1 MKRLLPILTI
11 VAILLLLAAPAFAA
25 EEHTCD
31 HSGTTIE
38 SLQHCVQHAY
48 EMGYITNEGVA
59 LSLLTKTSAAQ
70 AALDHGQPQ
79 VAIKVLNAFI
89 REVNA
94 LAGKSIDAEHAGH
107 LAEHAQNVI
116 KALGG

>member
-11 VAILLLLAAPAFAA
+11 VAVLLLLAAPAFAA
-25 EEHTCD
+25 EDHTCD
-31 HSGTTIE
+31 HSATTIE

-48 EMGYITNEGVA
+48 DMGYIAKQGVA
-59 LSLLTKTSAAQ
+59 LTLLAKTSAAQ
-70 AALDHGQPQ
+70 VALDHGQPQ
-79 VAIKVLNAFI
+79 VAIGLLNAFI

-94 LAGKSIDAEHAGH
+94 QSGKSIATEHAGH

>member
-11 VAILLLLAAPAFAA
+11 VAVLLLLAVPAFAA

-48 EMGYITNEGVA
+48 EMGHITNKGVA
-59 LSLLTKTSAAQ
+59 QTLLAKTSAAQ
-70 AALDHGQPQ
+70 AALDRGQPQ
-79 VAIKVLNAFI
+79 VAISLLNAFI
-89 REVNA
+89 SEANA
-94 LAGKSIDAEHAGH
+94 LAGKSIATEHAVH
-107 LAEHAQNVI
+107 LVEHARNVI